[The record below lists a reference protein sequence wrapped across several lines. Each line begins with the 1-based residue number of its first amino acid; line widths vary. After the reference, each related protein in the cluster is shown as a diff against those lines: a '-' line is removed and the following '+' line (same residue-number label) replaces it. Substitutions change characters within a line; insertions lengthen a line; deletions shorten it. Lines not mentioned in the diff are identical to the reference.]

1 MKVKDFLQYI
11 KDNDISEDAEILIEA
26 DYAQSEEFA
35 NHLIVSRSPAGSH
48 PDSMIFEFDG
58 YERVYDDDALN
69 AYDRDAAVTS
79 VLISS
84 L

>member
-1 MKVKDFLQYI
+1 MKVKEFLQYI

-26 DYAQSEEFA
+26 DYAQSEEYA

-48 PDSMIFEFDG
+48 PDSMIFEFNG
-58 YERVYDDDALN
+58 YEYVYDDAALS
-69 AYDRDAAVTS
+69 AYDRSGAVTS